1 MPGILVHEWLSRY
14 GGSENVFGA
23 LSRAYPDAERFCL
36 WDGSD
41 GRFDGVRETVLARTP
56 LRRSK
61 AAALPLMPIV
71 WRHLPARDAEW
82 VLCSSH
88 VFAHHARFAGP
99 ARDAP
104 KLVYAHTPARYVW
117 APEHDGRGG
126 GRVARTVSAAAK
138 PLDRRRAAEPVA
150 IAANSHFVAARIA
163 SAWNREASVIY
174 PPVDVAGFRASE
186 RQLTPHEEALVT
198 SLPRPY
204 LLGVSRFVPYK
215 RLERVIAAGVA
226 ARLPVVLA
234 GGGPDE
240 RRLRTLAD
248 NSGIPVEFVPNPS
261 RDLLAELYRH
271 ALALV
276 FPAIED
282 FGIMPVEAMASG
294 TPVIAG
300 RIGGTSESVVDGVT
314 GALVDEWSAPVMV
327 EAVERAA
334 RTDAAACVA
343 RAAAFNE
350 STFRARITGW
360 VAEYG
365 GGSAPASTGA
375 SGEGRHG

>member
-14 GGSENVFGA
+14 GGSENVFDA
-23 LSRAYPDAERFCL
+23 LSRAYPGAERFCL
-36 WDGSD
+36 WNDSGD
-41 GRFDGVRETVLARTP
+41 RFSGVQESVLARTP

-61 AAALPLMPIV
+61 AAALPFMPIV

-88 VFAHHARFAGP
+88 VFAHHARFAGT
-99 ARDAP
+99 AREAP

-126 GRVARTVSAAAK
+126 GGAARAVSALVK

-150 IAANSHFVAARIA
+150 IAANSRFVAARIA
-163 SAWNREASVIY
+163 DAWDREASVIY
-174 PPVDVAGFRASE
+174 PPVDVAGFRATE
-186 RQLTPHEEALVT
+186 RQLTAREESLVS
-198 SLPRPY
+198 SLPQPY

-226 ARLPVVLA
+226 AGLPVVLA
-234 GGGPDE
+234 GGGSDE
-240 RRLRTLAD
+240 GRLRALAQD
-248 NSGIPVEFVPNPS
+248 SGIRVAFVRDPS
-261 RDLLAELYRH
+261 RDLLAELYRR

-314 GALVDEWSAPVMV
+314 GALVDEWSAPEML

-334 RTDAAACVA
+334 RADAAACVA
-343 RAAAFNE
+343 RAAEFDE

-365 GGSAPASTGA
+365 SGSAPASMGA